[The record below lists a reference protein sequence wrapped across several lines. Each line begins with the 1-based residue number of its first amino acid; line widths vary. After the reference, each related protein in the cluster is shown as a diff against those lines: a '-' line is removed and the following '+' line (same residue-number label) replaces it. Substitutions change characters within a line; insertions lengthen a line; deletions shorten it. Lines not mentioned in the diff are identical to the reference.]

1 LSQERLRADG
11 GEPDAYAAGFRVE
24 SPVPGVAPL
33 VPRRASAGALIE
45 TKLHA
50 PAVRKE
56 WVEREELIGYLA
68 ACATSRLVLVD
79 APAGFGKTTVVAQW
93 RASMIEDR
101 PFAWTSLDRGD
112 DDPARLWMHV
122 VSAVQRACPEFG
134 GGDLLRALRAQVPD
148 VSGLVL
154 PSLVNQLAALRAP
167 VVVVLDDYHVISE
180 RSCHD
185 QVAFLLSHLP
195 PAVQLVLVTRA
206 DPPLPLARLRAAGEM
221 TEVRAPELGFAP
233 AEAATLV
240 RTVAAVDL
248 SEPDLADL
256 VERTEGWP
264 AGVYLAALSLHGHP
278 SPSTFVRQFTGDN
291 RFVVDFLTEEVLSR
305 QPSEIRQFLTWT
317 AVLDRFCA
325 PLCDAVTGSANAA
338 EIIDVIEHDNLF
350 VVPLDDKRLW
360 YRYHHLFAQVLRGQ
374 LARTEPAIVPALH
387 ERASGWHRR
396 SGSAEEA
403 IDHALAAGDAAAAV
417 DLIASHWPAYMDIG
431 QISTVRGW
439 LRWLGDDQIGAD
451 PVAAHCAAWCAV
463 ITGEPESLRRWLP
476 VIESADDDGPLPDG
490 IRSLK
495 SSAALLR
502 GSFGFDGIEAMR
514 DSARTAVGLESD
526 PQSPWYAL
534 ARAALGS
541 ALYLSGELDAAAAP
555 LTEALASPA
564 SIAAARVASLSVLAV
579 VRVEQGQFA
588 QAQELVRTAGQ
599 LVRDSDLGETQQG
612 SVACTAAGA
621 LYAEQGRVIEARK
634 EFEHALRIRRRWF
647 GISPW
652 PVIDSMLRLAP
663 VLYDLGERPTATAL
677 LGEVREV
684 LTAWPDGAEAQWARL
699 HRLERRGAASPRG
712 AAGEAL
718 TEREVTVLRL
728 LRGSLS
734 LREIGQQ
741 LYLSP
746 NTVKTHATAIYR
758 KLAVSTR
765 QDAIARGR
773 DIGIL

>member
-1 LSQERLRADG
+1 
-11 GEPDAYAAGFRVE
+11 
-24 SPVPGVAPL
+24 
-33 VPRRASAGALIE
+33 
-45 TKLHA
+45 
-50 PAVRKE
+50 
-56 WVEREELIGYLA
+56 
-68 ACATSRLVLVD
+68 
-79 APAGFGKTTVVAQW
+79 
-93 RASMIEDR
+93 
-101 PFAWTSLDRGD
+101 
-112 DDPARLWMHV
+112 
-122 VSAVQRACPEFG
+122 
-134 GGDLLRALRAQVPD
+134 
-148 VSGLVL
+148 
-154 PSLVNQLAALRAP
+154 
-167 VVVVLDDYHVISE
+167 
-180 RSCHD
+180 
-185 QVAFLLSHLP
+185 
-195 PAVQLVLVTRA
+195 
-206 DPPLPLARLRAAGEM
+206 
-221 TEVRAPELGFAP
+221 
-233 AEAATLV
+233 
-240 RTVAAVDL
+240 
-248 SEPDLADL
+248 
-256 VERTEGWP
+256 
-264 AGVYLAALSLHGHP
+264 
-278 SPSTFVRQFTGDN
+278 
-291 RFVVDFLTEEVLSR
+291 
-305 QPSEIRQFLTWT
+305 
-317 AVLDRFCA
+317 
-325 PLCDAVTGSANAA
+325 
-338 EIIDVIEHDNLF
+338 
-350 VVPLDDKRLW
+350 
-360 YRYHHLFAQVLRGQ
+360 
-374 LARTEPAIVPALH
+374 
-387 ERASGWHRR
+387 
-396 SGSAEEA
+396 
-403 IDHALAAGDAAAAV
+403 
-417 DLIASHWPAYMDIG
+417 MDIG

-534 ARAALGS
+534 ARTALGS
-541 ALYLSGELDAAAAP
+541 ALYLSGEPDAAAAP
-555 LTEALASPA
+555 LTEALASRA
-564 SIAAARVASLSVLAV
+564 SIAPARVASLSVLAV

-599 LVRDSDLGETQQG
+599 LVRDNDLGETQQG

-621 LYAEQGRVIEARK
+621 LYAEQGRVVEARK

-663 VLYDLGERPTATAL
+663 VLYDLGERPAATAL

-699 HRLERRGAASPRG
+699 HRLERRSAASPRG